1 MISNVTKGK
10 LFIKLVYTE
19 ESAVRSCVGPYL
31 ENAHSV
37 RKQCTSLREAT
48 IILKAN

>member
-1 MISNVTKGK
+1 MSDVTKRK
-10 LFIKLVYTE
+10 LFIKLIYTE

-37 RKQCTSLREAT
+37 RKQCTSLRESK